1 MLKLVSLSLADPT
14 QTCDQN
20 QLPTAPNQKMSDYE
34 TASNPD
40 SEKEETTI
48 ASDAVVNKYKVA
60 GEIAN
65 DALKAVLAEVKVDA
79 STYDLC
85 TIGDKVVADRTAA
98 LFKAGFRGNLL
109 LQN

>member
-1 MLKLVSLSLADPT
+1 
-14 QTCDQN
+14 
-20 QLPTAPNQKMSDYE
+20 MSDYE

-98 LFKAGFRGNLL
+98 LFKAGFRGAKSLTPKL
-109 LQN
+109 SFGQNSKPEPDPLPGSKSR